1 MAKQNDSP
9 IIAQKLK
16 VVGMVKDPS
25 PSAINPPD
33 SMFKSNPNFAYDIKN
48 MRFIP
53 LDTAELFDIVNE
65 RGNSKINITDKTT
78 ETYPSQKILD
88 TLFLEL
94 KGTPIGINII
104 NNELIIFTTENDGTI
119 VTEENE
125 NVLLYISALDL
136 QLLDDNSALK
146 INYEIL
152 SQSILVD
159 DFEEDLSIRF
169 KGSLINIKDDDM
181 AEFGIEHS
189 VISLKDL
196 ITKDL
201 SIYTF
206 DYLIIHSI
214 EIYYKKDAVDELLLL
229 TSVLN
234 KIYTPENRQYPIYSL
249 VNVLFPNYTSKEQSI
264 DESTTIEY
272 TQRNSNYPEL
282 QIINGEIISTPT
294 EESPVYSFIP
304 TQGYSNNFKWF
315 TYNKSTNIWTI
326 AISPYPET
334 LPDVDGILVVYYE
347 EVLELDIPFFY
358 EGVVELI
365 QTTVEGQH
373 VYEYNNIDK
382 GSLTPENL
390 NVASIK
396 ETPYTTT
403 LSIDFSTER
412 TFSSIEI
419 TVYIEFLEEEFT
431 EVLTSI
437 DNIHFENTNSSLPF
451 KLEGEY
457 TITIK
462 SL

>member
-1 MAKQNDSP
+1 MAKQNNSP

-33 SMFKSNPNFAYDIKN
+33 SMFKSNPSFAYDIKN

-104 NNELIIFTTENDGTI
+104 NNELIIFTTGNDGTI
-119 VTEENE
+119 TIEENE

-181 AEFGIEHS
+181 AEFDIEHS

-234 KIYTPENRQYPIYSL
+234 KIYTPENKQYPIYSL
-249 VNVLFPNYTSKEQSI
+249 VNVLFPNYTSKKQSI
-264 DESTTIEY
+264 NESTTIEY

-304 TQGYSNNFKWF
+304 TQGYSNNFK
-315 TYNKSTNIWTI
+315 
-326 AISPYPET
+326 
-334 LPDVDGILVVYYE
+334 
-347 EVLELDIPFFY
+347 
-358 EGVVELI
+358 
-365 QTTVEGQH
+365 
-373 VYEYNNIDK
+373 
-382 GSLTPENL
+382 
-390 NVASIK
+390 
-396 ETPYTTT
+396 
-403 LSIDFSTER
+403 
-412 TFSSIEI
+412 
-419 TVYIEFLEEEFT
+419 
-431 EVLTSI
+431 
-437 DNIHFENTNSSLPF
+437 
-451 KLEGEY
+451 
-457 TITIK
+457 
-462 SL
+462 